1 MLTRAEQKRGR
12 NFKVTDH
19 LPGYEELQNEILD
32 AIVNCSHKSDY
43 DDLPSTVW
51 VNEVIAEV
59 LYDASLTNFQ
69 AQKQKRD
76 EITNE
81 IKILANESK
90 IRLGPYRIDGRKVP
104 FEDRTVELS
113 PGYRWCEDYKH
124 WGWV

>member
-1 MLTRAEQKRGR
+1 MLTRAEQKRAH

-43 DDLPSTVW
+43 DDLPSTVD
-51 VNEVIAEV
+51 VRDIIVEILQE
-59 LYDASLTNFQ
+59 DR

-76 EITNE
+76 EIINE
-81 IKILANESK
+81 IKVLANEGK

-104 FEDRTVELS
+104 IRDRTVKLS
-113 PGYRWCEDYKH
+113 PDYEWCEEQNRWD
-124 WGWV
+124 WL